1 VNAPFRTVAYG
12 AGVATSSENQPALRP
27 ARPRRARAAADPQP
41 ASTPEELRELLE
53 AAIDHLVTLEEKVDR
68 LTAEVAALKTATR
81 RRARSQT

>member
-1 VNAPFRTVAYG
+1 
-12 AGVATSSENQPALRP
+12 VATSSENQPALRP

-68 LTAEVAALKTATR
+68 LTAEVAALRTATR